1 MLMDQMCVRVL
12 LDTGDFQ
19 KPVMHLVVSD
29 SPECISGTRDNKFSI
44 VLYNRYNYLVNS
56 IVILILLNAFH
67 TKSPLPIRY
76 NYLIVVGSAITHLF
90 YSIIHSTHLATVY
103 K

>member
-29 SPECISGTRDNKFSI
+29 SPECISGTRDNMFSI
-44 VLYNRYNYLVNS
+44 VLYNRLVNS
-56 IVILILLNAFH
+56 IVILIPLNAFH